1 VQQGNYSQC
10 VTVVAVKQQST
21 APKITEQGI
30 PLSMSEERYKI
41 GVTVETNYIPE
52 QSLPEENQ
60 FVFSYTITIR
70 NEGAVASRLLNRYWL
85 ITNGDG
91 KREEVRGEG
100 VVGEQPYLQPGE
112 KFRYTSG
119 TVMETPVGTMEGSYQ
134 MLADD
139 GEKFDAPI
147 PLFSFSTPHA
157 LH

>member
-1 VQQGNYSQC
+1 MPSLEPIYTNW
-10 VTVVAVKQQST
+10 TL
-21 APKITEQGI
+21 PKPTEQGI
-30 PLSMSEERYKI
+30 PLTMSEERYKI

-52 QSLPEENQ
+52 QSIPEENQ

-70 NEGAVASRLLNRYWL
+70 NEGEVASRLLNRYWL

-91 KREEVRGEG
+91 KHEEVRGEG

-139 GEKFDAPI
+139 GKKFDAPI